1 MAPQV
6 ILDLAANDAVQFGEH
21 VLVQIAASG
30 FDQGRFCYAP
40 RVGFPNAIIDEML
53 RCIVAD
59 RGVDVLYDL

>member
-1 MAPQV
+1 VTPQV

-40 RVGFPNAIIDEML
+40 RVGFPNAIIDKML
-53 RCIVAD
+53 RCVSILVD
-59 RGVDVLYDL
+59 RGV